1 MSNLQFLQKRV
12 VEAILVSTT
21 PASREHWHASVLAED
36 NVYDI
41 QAILLSTERATVLA
55 EDNIWRGPALLPV
68 LCLLRCRPTEA
79 AILRCRF
86 CISIQLYQDH
96 EATIQHVLP

>member
-1 MSNLQFLQKRV
+1 M
-12 VEAILVSTT
+12 LVSTI

-55 EDNIWRGPALLPV
+55 EDNI
-68 LCLLRCRPTEA
+68 
-79 AILRCRF
+79 
-86 CISIQLYQDH
+86 
-96 EATIQHVLP
+96 